1 MLNYYTICFRNT
13 EKIENTIDTARIWHG
28 IFFKILK
35 EYNEEISTQYH
46 EQPSKQSFSISPIF
60 CEENSN
66 NKCFSK
72 YSLLK
77 VNIALFTD
85 EMHKGL
91 FEFIRKNK
99 SVNYGEAELLIEEV
113 HFKII
118 DEEVLEQGR
127 VKRGTMSFISPTAFR
142 INPVNS
148 PLPSPK
154 RIFKSLNKS
163 YSEIFSSELLNDEII
178 EQLEKYVVVEG
189 LNINTEVAKYKKFDI
204 TGFKGK
210 VNLNLKFPD
219 EEVQKNLEKLFA
231 LASYVGIG
239 YKTGM
244 GMGQCI
250 VLKK

>member
-1 MLNYYTICFRNT
+1 MLNYYNICFRNT
-13 EKIENTIDTARIWHG
+13 QRIENTIDTARIWHG

-46 EQPSKQSFSISPIF
+46 GQQSKQSFSISPIF
-60 CEENSN
+60 SEQYSN
-66 NKCFSK
+66 IK
-72 YSLLK
+72 YFTKQSLLK
-77 VNIALFTD
+77 VNIALFSD

-91 FEFIRKNK
+91 LEYIKKNS

-118 DEEVLEQGR
+118 DEEVLEASR
-127 VKRGTMSFISPTAFR
+127 VKRGTMNFISPTAFR

-148 PLPSPK
+148 PLPSPR
-154 RIFKSLNKS
+154 RIFKSLSKS
-163 YSEIFSSELLNDEII
+163 YSEIFKHELLPEEVIDQI
-178 EQLEKYVVVEG
+178 EKYVVVEG
-189 LNINTEVAKYKKFDI
+189 LNINTEVAKYRKFDI
-204 TGFKGK
+204 TGFKGM
-210 VNLNLKFPD
+210 VTLNVKFPD
-219 EEVQKNLEKLFA
+219 NEIQRNLEKLFA